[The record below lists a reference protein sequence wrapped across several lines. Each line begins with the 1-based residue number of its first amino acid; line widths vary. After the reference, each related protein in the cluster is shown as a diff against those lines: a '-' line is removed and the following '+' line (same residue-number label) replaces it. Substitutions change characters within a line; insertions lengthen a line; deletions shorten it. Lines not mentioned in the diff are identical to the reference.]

1 MAMRIIRALIVITAI
16 CISLLTGGHAI
27 SWEGSAI
34 AQSLPEHSIPET
46 YWSYQAAT
54 GPDHWAELDP
64 AFATCKNGQGQSPIN
79 LTAVT
84 EFADLTDPEFHY
96 SSAPLNLLNNGHTIQ
111 MPYAPGSYI
120 TLDGQRYDLLQL
132 HFHSPSEHAINNQ
145 LSDAELHLVHQN
157 DRGEIVVVAVLLQ
170 TDEVNDSADDFGQLS
185 ENLPAIAGDKIR
197 TGKTINAQNL
207 LPSRTTTY
215 RYSGSL
221 TTPPCSESV
230 TWLVMSEPVSLPAAQ
245 MDQYKKLLNHNN
257 RPLQLQQRRSVKM
270 DVQTDISP

>member
-1 MAMRIIRALIVITAI
+1 MAKRIIRALIVMSVI

-27 SWEGSAI
+27 PWEGFAI
-34 AQSLPEHSIPET
+34 AQLLPEHSAPAAH
-46 YWSYQAAT
+46 WSYQAAT

-64 AFATCKNGQGQSPIN
+64 TFATCKTGQGQSPIN
-79 LTAVT
+79 LTAT
-84 EFADLTDPEFHY
+84 ESADLIDPEFHY
-96 SSAPLNLLNNGHTIQ
+96 RSAPLNLLNNGHTIQ
-111 MPYAPGSYI
+111 MPYAPGSYV
-120 TLDGQRYDLLQL
+120 TLDGQRYNLLQL
-132 HFHSPSEHAINNQ
+132 HFHSPSEHAIDNQ

-157 DRGEIVVVAVLLQ
+157 DSGEIAVVAVLLQ
-170 TDEVNDSADDFGQLS
+170 TDEVNDSAEDFELLS

-207 LPSRTTTY
+207 LPSQTTTY

-230 TWLVMSEPVSLPAAQ
+230 TWLVMSEPVSLPSVQ
-245 MDQYKKLLNHNN
+245 MTRYKKLLNHNN

-270 DVQTDISP
+270 DLRMDPSP